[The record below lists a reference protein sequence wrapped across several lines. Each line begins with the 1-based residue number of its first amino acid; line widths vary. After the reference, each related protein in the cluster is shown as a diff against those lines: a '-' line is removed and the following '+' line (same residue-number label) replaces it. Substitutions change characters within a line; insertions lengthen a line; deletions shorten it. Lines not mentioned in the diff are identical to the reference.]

1 MGYFIVFYT
10 YAHYS
15 PKGDLFYIGK
25 GTGDRAF
32 SFSDRSHD
40 WKRAVKQN
48 KGVQIEILAN
58 WDTEEEAY
66 DHEKLLVDCFTEMGS
81 KLVNK
86 TKGGKGAYGVVY
98 SEERKRKLS
107 ERFMGFKH
115 KIVTCPHCGT
125 SGGNTSIYR
134 WHFKNCT
141 GAKGKHKARVTIDG
155 KRIYLGYF
163 LTKDEA
169 TQAMIEYY
177 KSAGKPL
184 PKEFIRHR
192 GVAK

>member
-1 MGYFIVFYT
+1 MTYYT
-10 YAHYS
+10 YAHYA

-25 GTGDRAF
+25 GTGDRAY
-32 SFSDRSHD
+32 SFGDRSHD

-48 KGVQIEILAN
+48 KGVEIEILAN
-58 WDTEEEAY
+58 WDTEDEAY
-66 DHEKLLVDCFTEMGS
+66 DHEKLLVDCFTEMGK

-86 TKGGKGAYGVVY
+86 TKGGKGAYGVVF
-98 SEERKRKLS
+98 SEERKQRISKLVT
-107 ERFMGFKH
+107 GFKH
-115 KIVTCPHCGT
+115 KTVTCPHCGT
-125 SGGNTSIYR
+125 SGGNTSIHR
-134 WHFKNCT
+134 WHFDNCT
-141 GAKGKHKARVTIDG
+141 GKKGTFKARVTVDG

>member
-1 MGYFIVFYT
+1 MFYT

-32 SFSDRSHD
+32 AFTGRSQD
-40 WKRAVKQN
+40 WKRAIKHH
-48 KGVQIEILAN
+48 KGLQIEILSN
-58 WDTEEEAY
+58 WDTEEEAF
-66 DHEKLLVDCFTEMGS
+66 DHEKLLIDCFIEMGS

-86 TKGGKGAYGVVY
+86 TKGGKGAYGLVC
-98 SEERKRKLS
+98 SEERKQYLKTKLT
-107 ERFMGFKH
+107 GIKH
-115 KIVTCPHCGT
+115 KSVTCPHCGT

-134 WHFKNCT
+134 WHFDNCT
-141 GAKGKHKARVTIDG
+141 GVKGKHKARVTVEG

-177 KSAGKPL
+177 NSMKKPL
-184 PKEFIRHR
+184 PKEFIKHR